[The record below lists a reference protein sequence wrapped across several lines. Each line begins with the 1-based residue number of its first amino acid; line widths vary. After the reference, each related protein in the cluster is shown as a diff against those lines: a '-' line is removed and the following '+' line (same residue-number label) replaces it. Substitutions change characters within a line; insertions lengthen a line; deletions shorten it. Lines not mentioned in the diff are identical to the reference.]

1 MSSITTTNSFNIRY
15 AKRESFDVGTDKNGL
30 LTASSSG
37 VEELVN
43 IETTSQSTSV
53 DDLKQSE
60 TIPCSEEISKKS
72 TTATDDIALSSKQ
85 KQRLLQLHKM
95 LGDSVFLIE
104 RLRNHPLGRNQ
115 YMSPLLSEDSI
126 LAEFPKTYL
135 IVSIS
140 ICRWIFLF

>member
-1 MSSITTTNSFNIRY
+1 MPNITTSSFNIRY
-15 AKRESFDVGTDKNGL
+15 AKRESFDLGTDKNGL
-30 LTASSSG
+30 VTASSSG

-43 IETTSQSTSV
+43 IESTSTSQSPSV
-53 DDLKQSE
+53 DELKQSE
-60 TIPCSEEISKKS
+60 PIPSNSEEIVKRS
-72 TTATDDIALSSKQ
+72 TDDNVALSTKQ

-115 YMSPLLSEDSI
+115 YMSPLLSEDSV

-135 IVSIS
+135 IVSIEL
-140 ICRWIFLF
+140 CCVV